1 MINIFERLEYAR
13 ILSVHILF
21 YTHSYV
27 FEIYIYL
34 NICSCTSVTL
44 CFGKNKIQLKLQIR
58 NNFLHF
64 VRNYDQTLYK

>member
-13 ILSVHILF
+13 ILSVHIL
-21 YTHSYV
+21 